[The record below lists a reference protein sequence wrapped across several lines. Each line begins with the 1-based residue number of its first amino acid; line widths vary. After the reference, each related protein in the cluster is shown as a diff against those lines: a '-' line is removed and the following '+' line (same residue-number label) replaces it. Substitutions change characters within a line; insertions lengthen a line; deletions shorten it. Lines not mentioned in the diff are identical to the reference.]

1 VAAAQGLGYL
11 QEFLSRF
18 TQTPLKDTYSTTN
31 LTLDDN
37 PVYFPLNQSIYAD
50 ATHEVVILN
59 ALTALNLTA
68 LFGKD
73 PVNYKKR
80 AKSPFVASQVVPF
93 ATHLV
98 MQVMECPALKPTKQ
112 MRFIVYVS
120 STPQNVG

>member
-1 VAAAQGLGYL
+1 MAAAQGLGYL

-31 LTLDDN
+31 LTLDDD

-50 ATHEVVILN
+50 ATHEVVVLDT
-59 ALTALNLTA
+59 LTALNLTA

-73 PVNYKKR
+73 PLNYKKR
-80 AKSPFVASQVVPF
+80 AKSPFIASQVVPF

-112 MRFIVYVS
+112 MRFIVYV
-120 STPQNVG
+120 PFPVYNIK